1 MHLLRKVSC
10 AFFPSVFPD
19 YFFSRRLVC
28 DRKFYSWLSLP
39 TPMNGITALRKQ
51 EKEKKKHLEK
61 AVRGFNQVLFATNHY
76 GEGFWKWFSEK
87 CGIKKKVD
95 VRTAQAR
102 A

>member
-1 MHLLRKVSC
+1 LVIVADADERNHGAQETRK
-10 AFFPSVFPD
+10 
-19 YFFSRRLVC
+19 
-28 DRKFYSWLSLP
+28 
-39 TPMNGITALRKQ
+39 G
-51 EKEKKKHLEK
+51 KKKHLEK

-102 A
+102 S